1 MKEEEGRRNVAMEA
15 FQVADRSIQKHKKKL
30 QEEEK
35 ERKYAAAALDNTEKQ
50 VESQRQLLCTSED
63 NLASSKTQIATLK
76 KKLEEAEKTRA

>member
-1 MKEEEGRRNVAMEA
+1 MEA
-15 FQVADRSIQKHKKKL
+15 FQVVDRSIQEHKKKL

-50 VESQRQLLCTSED
+50 VESQRQLLRTSED
-63 NLASSKTQIATLK
+63 NLASSKTQITALK